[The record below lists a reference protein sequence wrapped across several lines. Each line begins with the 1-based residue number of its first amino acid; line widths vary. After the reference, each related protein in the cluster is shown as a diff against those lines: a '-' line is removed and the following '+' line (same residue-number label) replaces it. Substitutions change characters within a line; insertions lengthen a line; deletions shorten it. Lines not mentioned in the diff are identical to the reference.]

1 MLQNISVVTLFP
13 EMFSAL
19 DYGVVGSFIAKKNI
33 LMQYFNPRDYSD
45 RSGGRVD
52 DKVYGGGPGMLM
64 QFDPI
69 HKAIAAAKKSSAT
82 KTKVIYFSPNGRKLN
97 NEYIVNLSQTESI
110 IMISGRYEG
119 IDARIMR
126 EVDDVVSIGDY
137 VLSGGEFAAMTVI
150 DAMIRL
156 MPGCLGNDFSAED
169 DSFSNGLLEGPQYTR
184 PAVTNGMMVPDVLR
198 AGNSAEIEKWKMQQ
212 SLGLTWKRRPDLLLG
227 SLDCKMRKML
237 LEYVLNYLTN
247 IEESYE

>member
-1 MLQNISVVTLFP
+1 
-13 EMFSAL
+13 MFAAL
-19 DYGVVGSFIAKKNI
+19 NYGVVGSFIAEKNI
-33 LMQYFNPRDYSD
+33 CIECFNPRDYSD
-45 RSGGRVD
+45 RADRRVD

-69 HKAIAAAKKSSAT
+69 HKAIAAAREAQQSKPR
-82 KTKVIYFSPNGRKLN
+82 VIYFSPNGRKLN
-97 NEYIVNLSQTESI
+97 NEYITQLSQQENL

-119 IDARIMR
+119 IDARIMS

-137 VLSGGEFAAMTVI
+137 VLSGGEFAVMTVI

-156 MPGCLGNDFSAED
+156 MPGCLGNDSSALD
-169 DSFSNGLLEGPQYTR
+169 DSFSSGLLEGPQYTR
-184 PAVTNGMMVPDVLR
+184 PRVAGGMEVPAVLMS
-198 AGNSAEIEKWKMQQ
+198 GNSAEIAKWKLEQ
-212 SLGLTWKRRPDLLLG
+212 SLGITWQRRPDLILG

-247 IEESYE
+247 VEVKL